1 MAEGKISKENRR
13 HLKNEIES
21 LLNNISSVNNEE
33 MLIDTELADELSD
46 SSIAYD
52 FEEMSSTFTDQAR
65 SITDSLLKNFVDIG
79 IFEESDY
86 AKHKK
91 ELDTINISN
100 FMFQL
105 KTIKIALI
113 KVMEEIT
120 GGNTHPRLLEVMG
133 QLQDKMAN
141 ITKMQAN
148 YVLFLEET
156 YKKLNSDS
164 PVNNKDTQV
173 NSSPNEGQYFVS
185 VGTKNILDHL
195 PEISESDID
204 DDIDSKLVDPSNKLK
219 LLKETDLEID
229 IDGDSKEG
237 DEFIDLTEII

>member
-21 LLNNISSVNNEE
+21 LLTNISSSENEDL
-33 MLIDTELADELSD
+33 LIDNELADELSTG
-46 SSIAYD
+46 SEYD

-105 KTIKIALI
+105 KTIKVALI
-113 KVMEEIT
+113 KVMEEIA

-133 QLQDKMAN
+133 GLQDKMAN

-156 YKKLNSDS
+156 YKKLNADT
-164 PVNNKDTQV
+164 PVNNSEAEV

-185 VGTKNILDHL
+185 VGTKNIINQL
-195 PEISESDID
+195 PDVKSVQEETES
-204 DDIDSKLVDPSNKLK
+204 SNLVDPGNKLQ
-219 LLKETDLEID
+219 LLKKTDID
-229 IDGDSKEG
+229 IEVDGENEEDEG
-237 DEFIDLTEII
+237 FIDLTEII

>member
-1 MAEGKISKENRR
+1 MAEGKISKENRI

-21 LLNNISSVNNEE
+21 LLSNISASNNEE
-33 MLIDTELADELSD
+33 MLIDTDLAEELSD
-46 SSIAYD
+46 NSSIYD
-52 FEEMSSTFTDQAR
+52 FEEMSMTFTDQAR

-79 IFEESDY
+79 IFEDSDY

-105 KTIKIALI
+105 KTIKVALI
-113 KVMEEIT
+113 KVMEEIA

-133 QLQDKMAN
+133 GLQDKMAS

-148 YVLFLEET
+148 YFLFLEET
-156 YKKLNSDS
+156 YKKLNSES
-164 PVNNKDTQV
+164 PVNSKDTKV
-173 NSSPNEGQYFVS
+173 NSSPTEGQYFVS

-195 PEISESDID
+195 PSIDID
-204 DDIDSKLVDPSNKLK
+204 DTEDESQLVDPSNKLK
-219 LLKETDLEID
+219 LLKEIDLEIK
-229 IDGDSKEG
+229 IDSDSNEG

>member
-21 LLNNISSVNNEE
+21 LLTNISSSNNEDL
-33 MLIDTELADELSD
+33 LIDTELADELATGSE
-46 SSIAYD
+46 YD

-105 KTIKIALI
+105 KTIKVALI
-113 KVMEEIT
+113 KVMEEIA

-133 QLQDKMAN
+133 GLQDKMAN

-156 YKKLNSDS
+156 YKKLNVDT
-164 PVNNKDTQV
+164 PVNSNNTEV

-185 VGTKNILDHL
+185 VGTKNIINQL
-195 PEISESDID
+195 PDVNEGIENDES
-204 DDIDSKLVDPSNKLK
+204 SNLVDPTNKLA
-219 LLKETDLEID
+219 LLKNTDINVEI
-229 IDGDSKEG
+229 EG
-237 DEFIDLTEII
+237 NTDDDEFIDLTEII

>member
-21 LLNNISSVNNEE
+21 LLTNISSSENEDL
-33 MLIDTELADELSD
+33 LIDNELADELSTG
-46 SSIAYD
+46 SGYD

-105 KTIKIALI
+105 KTIKVALI
-113 KVMEEIT
+113 KVMEEIA

-133 QLQDKMAN
+133 GLQDKMAN

-156 YKKLNSDS
+156 YKKLNVDT
-164 PVNNKDTQV
+164 PVNSSDTEV

-185 VGTKNILDHL
+185 VGTKNIIDQL
-195 PEISESDID
+195 PDIKEVIENDES
-204 DDIDSKLVDPSNKLK
+204 SNLVDPTNKLS
-219 LLKETDLEID
+219 LLKNTNIDVEIEGNSD
-229 IDGDSKEG
+229 G

>member
-21 LLNNISSVNNEE
+21 LLTNISSSDNEDL
-33 MLIDTELADELSD
+33 LIDNELADELATGSH
-46 SSIAYD
+46 YD

-113 KVMEEIT
+113 KVMEEIA

-133 QLQDKMAN
+133 GLQDKMAN

-156 YKKLNSDS
+156 YKKLNADT
-164 PVNNKDTQV
+164 PVNSSDTEV

-185 VGTKNILDHL
+185 VGTKNIIDQL
-195 PEISESDID
+195 PDVKEVIENDES
-204 DDIDSKLVDPSNKLK
+204 SNLVDPTHKLA
-219 LLKETDLEID
+219 LLTNTDINVEV
-229 IDGDSKEG
+229 EG
-237 DEFIDLTEII
+237 NTDDDEFIDLTEII

>member
-21 LLNNISSVNNEE
+21 LLSNISSQENED
-33 MLIDTELADELSD
+33 MLVDTELAEETATQSQ
-46 SSIAYD
+46 YD
-52 FEEMSSTFTDQAR
+52 FEQMSEQFTTQAKE
-65 SITDSLLKNFVDIG
+65 ITDSLFKNFVDIG
-79 IFEESDY
+79 VFEKSDY
-86 AKHKK
+86 ARHKK
-91 ELDTINISN
+91 ELDTINMSN
-100 FMFQL
+100 FFFQL

-148 YVLFLEET
+148 YVLFLEDT
-156 YKKLNSDS
+156 YKGLNAQN
-164 PVNNKDTQV
+164 PVNADKV
-173 NSSPNEGQYFVS
+173 VVPSSPEEGQFFVS
-185 VGTKNILDHL
+185 VGTSNIISNL
-195 PEISESDID
+195 PEYVVNHDE
-204 DDIDSKLVDPSNKLK
+204 DSTDLIDPSNKFNLMK
-219 LLKETDLEID
+219 GVEADIEIEED
-229 IDGDSKEG
+229 DG

>member
-21 LLNNISSVNNEE
+21 LLTNISSSDNEDL
-33 MLIDTELADELSD
+33 LIDTELADELATGSE
-46 SSIAYD
+46 YD

-105 KTIKIALI
+105 KTIKVALI
-113 KVMEEIT
+113 KVMEEIA

-133 QLQDKMAN
+133 GLQDKMAN

-156 YKKLNSDS
+156 YKKLNADT
-164 PVNNKDTQV
+164 PVNSNDTEV

-185 VGTKNILDHL
+185 VGTKNIIDQL
-195 PEISESDID
+195 PDVKEVKEED
-204 DDIDSKLVDPSNKLK
+204 DSSNLVDPTNKLT
-219 LLKETDLEID
+219 LLKNTDINVEV
-229 IDGDSKEG
+229 EG
-237 DEFIDLTEII
+237 NTDADEFIDLTEII

>member
-1 MAEGKISKENRR
+1 MAEGKISKENRI

-21 LLNNISSVNNEE
+21 LLSNISASNNEE
-33 MLIDTELADELSD
+33 MLIDTDLAEELSD
-46 SSIAYD
+46 NSSIYD
-52 FEEMSSTFTDQAR
+52 FEEMSMTFTDQAR

-79 IFEESDY
+79 IFEDSDY

-105 KTIKIALI
+105 KTIKVALI
-113 KVMEEIT
+113 KVMEEIA

-133 QLQDKMAN
+133 GLQDKMAS

-148 YVLFLEET
+148 YFLFLEET
-156 YKKLNSDS
+156 YKKLNSES
-164 PVNNKDTQV
+164 PVNSKDTKV
-173 NSSPNEGQYFVS
+173 NSSPTEGQYFVS

-195 PEISESDID
+195 PNIDID
-204 DDIDSKLVDPSNKLK
+204 DTEDESQLVDPSNKLK
-219 LLKETDLEID
+219 LLKEIDLEIK
-229 IDGDSKEG
+229 IDSDSNEG

>member
-21 LLNNISSVNNEE
+21 LLSNISSQDNED
-33 MLIDTELADELSD
+33 MLIDTELAAETETASE
-46 SSIAYD
+46 YD
-52 FEEMSSTFTDQAR
+52 FDDMSESFTTQAK
-65 SITDSLLKNFVDIG
+65 SITDSLFKNFVDIG
-79 IFEESDY
+79 VFEESDY

-91 ELDTINISN
+91 ELDTINMSN
-100 FMFQL
+100 FFFQL

-148 YVLFLEET
+148 YVLFLEDT
-156 YKKLNSDS
+156 YKKLNSEL
-164 PVNNKDTQV
+164 PVNSHDVKVD
-173 NSSPNEGQYFVS
+173 SDPNEGQYFVS
-185 VGTKNILDHL
+185 VGTRNIIENL
-195 PEISESDID
+195 PEYTPDPEEIEED
-204 DDIDSKLVDPSNKLK
+204 DNTLVDPRNKFNLMK
-219 LLKETDLEID
+219 DAEANIQFEEE
-229 IDGDSKEG
+229 EG
-237 DEFIDLTEII
+237 SDDFIDLTEII

>member
-1 MAEGKISKENRR
+1 
-13 HLKNEIES
+13 
-21 LLNNISSVNNEE
+21 
-33 MLIDTELADELSD
+33 
-46 SSIAYD
+46 
-52 FEEMSSTFTDQAR
+52 MSSTFTDQAR

-113 KVMEEIT
+113 KVMEEIA

-133 QLQDKMAN
+133 GLQDKMAN

-156 YKKLNSDS
+156 YKKLNADT
-164 PVNNKDTQV
+164 PVNSSDTEV

-185 VGTKNILDHL
+185 VGTKNIIDQL
-195 PEISESDID
+195 PDVKEVIENDES
-204 DDIDSKLVDPSNKLK
+204 SNLVDPTNKLA
-219 LLKETDLEID
+219 LLKNTDINVEV
-229 IDGDSKEG
+229 EG
-237 DEFIDLTEII
+237 NTDDDEFIDLTEII

>member
-21 LLNNISSVNNEE
+21 LLSNISSVDNEE

-46 SSIAYD
+46 NSSIYD
-52 FEEMSSTFTDQAR
+52 FEEMSSAFTEQAR

-105 KTIKIALI
+105 KTIKVALI
-113 KVMEEIT
+113 KVMEEIA

-133 QLQDKMAN
+133 GLQDKMAN

-156 YKKLNSDS
+156 YKKLNSES
-164 PVNNKDTQV
+164 PVNNRDAVV

-185 VGTKNILDHL
+185 VGTKNILDQL
-195 PEISESDID
+195 PDIDEEDID
-204 DDIDSKLVDPSNKLK
+204 DGGSKLVDPSNKLK
-219 LLKETDLEID
+219 LLKETDLEIE